1 MEQEEYVKENIA
13 WQNIKF
19 QDNQHTI
26 DLIENLKSTS
36 IFRLLDE

>member
-1 MEQEEYVKENIA
+1 MFQMEQEEYIKENIV

-26 DLIENLKSTS
+26 DLIEHTK
-36 IFRLLDE
+36 